1 MLWCSEPGA
10 TPDERVSTHLT
21 YAQARPRRAQATT
34 VWPVKILLIILC
46 FLLPFL
52 AVLIK
57 KGPCIEV
64 LWAFLLQLL
73 GHIPGVIY
81 GIYQVTKD

>member
-1 MLWCSEPGA
+1 MAQMLL
-10 TPDERVSTHLT
+10 V
-21 YAQARPRRAQATT
+21 
-34 VWPVKILLIILC
+34 VLC
-46 FLLPFL
+46 LLLPFL

-81 GIYQVTKD
+81 GIYQVTKE

>member
-1 MLWCSEPGA
+1 MRLRSDEQRTRDQYRVEA
-10 TPDERVSTHLT
+10 TRHDQGLSG
-21 YAQARPRRAQATT
+21 
-34 VWPVKILLIILC
+34 LLCLV
-46 FLLPFL
+46 LPFF
-52 AVLIK
+52 AVLIN

-81 GIYQVTKD
+81 GIYQIVKD